1 MLLLETSSWILNS
14 YAKNSKTDSNLIFE
28 FVLKSCDPIV
38 LLRMYS
44 FYISLKVYGL
54 LCSLYSTCHFCSIPL
69 ILLSSLD
76 LPPSDV
82 PTESH
87 LSTSPFI
94 SSLSL
99 SGSEDNI
106 GKKLLRKLSEWAY
119 LSPTPV
125 WQHTHTYRQ
134 MCANFSVRRTNSV
147 GCILATGDVLCPWLQ
162 PTPSCR
168 ARSPDAAVPV
178 GSDTIWHI
186 YLFIRDVISV

>member
-1 MLLLETSSWILNS
+1 MPKTLNC
-14 YAKNSKTDSNLIFE
+14 
-28 FVLKSCDPIV
+28 LKSDFWVCSQV
-38 LLRMYS
+38 LWSHCTPTNVQLLSPSCRMYI
-44 FYISLKVYGL
+44 YISLKVYGL